1 MLDIFAAFAVCVPF
15 CAAPPPPLLRGRGGR
30 AWVLTAAA
38 VHAGEVADVAV
49 ALTAAARDKELPAW
63 PYWHKEL
70 PAGGAVSGVSSTDGS
85 GNELR
90 RGA

>member
-1 MLDIFAAFAVCVPF
+1 LDIFAAFAVCVPF

-49 ALTAAARDKELPAW
+49 ALAAAAREKELPAW
-63 PYWHKEL
+63 PYWHAGWGD
-70 PAGGAVSGVSSTDGS
+70 AGGASGVTSTDGA